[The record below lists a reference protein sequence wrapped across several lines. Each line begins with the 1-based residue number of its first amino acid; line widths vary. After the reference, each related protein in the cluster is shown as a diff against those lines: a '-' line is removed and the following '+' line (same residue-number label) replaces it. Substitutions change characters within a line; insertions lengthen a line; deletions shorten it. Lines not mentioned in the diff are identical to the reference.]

1 MNDATSTDSKAS
13 IQPSA
18 SFDIDTFPL
27 TDDQR
32 KAVVHEAGPVIVL
45 AGPGTGKTRVI
56 TARVAHMIVNRGIDP
71 SQIVAVTFTN
81 KAAGELGERL
91 GELVE
96 ANAAAQVVSS
106 TFHSLGLKILRR
118 FGDVLGLPSDPMLID
133 SSQRNALIRQIIQE
147 HSLYQYAMGRGI
159 DNAIEQASKTM
170 DQLRNLGMF
179 SGDAIQWLAT
189 AREAAADLDGG
200 EALARTTELDR
211 FEQAVMVYRHFETGC
226 RDRGWMVFDD
236 LIMLPSKLMREHP
249 SIAAILRQDHRH
261 VVVDEFQDVNAGQ
274 IELIRQL
281 CPPSTNPDLCV
292 VGDDDQ
298 SIYGFRGADDRA
310 FAIFANS
317 YKGTPTI
324 TLSTNFRSAKAV
336 VDASNAI
343 IDRAQVRFDSNKI
356 ADAFAGDVEG
366 SGVELVRLE
375 GDRQAEEVIASM
387 LLKLA
392 SDSGKDGDPFD
403 FGSCA
408 VIARTGNEL
417 ETIGRVLALE
427 GIPVDMKQRVSP
439 MDDEGVQDVLAWARL
454 LIDPGSTVEMKRVL
468 VRPPYRSDPKQIARL
483 IVKWQVASSHFACG
497 VEEVQDPGALLD
509 WIIERGDESIKERAG
524 LVNTMLFEL
533 GAIASEKAADET
545 VMEIIKRIGVV
556 HGELGDGRARAT
568 RVQSIVAL
576 IGFARSRA
584 ERFEAPGD
592 LGAMLRYW
600 DDLDPGEQSLGELP
614 EHKVEQDQGPLGQSP
629 TQGVAMLTAHA
640 SKGLEYDTVFIPR
653 VNGPHGYPKTATH
666 DDEYLPAEMIDRG
679 DDLRDAKARK
689 IDEERRVFYVAITR
703 AKNNAIVLSKVPKKP
718 SGVSFVFEL
727 RESLGNEFA
736 ERDANELLDPN
747 ARGDVVS
754 RLGAEFKSVSRMRD
768 VFDQAKSDARR
779 SAASAIDAFEIGD
792 LDRDQLSQRL
802 NESAD
807 QIAIVRAV
815 LKDGEAP
822 EWVNAGEQQKLAQL
836 LIDTLAQELVEPS
849 GAMHPGL
856 PGPLTLSFSQI
867 SKYLHCPRCYLVNY
881 VLKLPQ
887 LSAVSTMMGT
897 MIHEALDK
905 FYNQWM
911 LADAD
916 GQPKP
921 DYEELNRLIVKEFH
935 ARWPRD
941 QELDEA
947 SLEQVQALGRNYWEA
962 FHSDDAHIEELERE
976 FVIAYQPE
984 DASIENVHKI
994 KAKLDRIDVTAS
1006 GGRRVIDY
1014 KTGSSRKDLKEPK
1027 KTDLQL
1033 GIYAMALES
1042 FYGDPGPGSM
1052 CEYWL
1057 LQDGIRGSIPMDGLD
1072 MKRIKKKIDRAIAG
1086 MLAGDWEQSKACQNG
1101 SYGSPCE
1108 ILDQADE
1115 HLLLLGD
1122 KKHQNSDS

>member
-1 MNDATSTDSKAS
+1 MNTD
-13 IQPSA
+13 QPIDKPA
-18 SFDIDTFPL
+18 IFDIDTFPL

-32 KAVVHEAGPVIVL
+32 SAVVHEAGPVIVL

-56 TARVAHMIVNRGIDP
+56 TARVAHMITNRGIDP

-96 ANAAAQVVSS
+96 TNIAVQVVSS

-133 SSQRNALIRQIIQE
+133 SSQRNTLIRQIIQE
-147 HSLYQYAMGRGI
+147 QSLYQYAMGRGI
-159 DNAIEQASKTM
+159 ENAVGQASKTM
-170 DQLRNLGMF
+170 DELRNLGMF
-179 SGDAIQWLAT
+179 SSDAIKWLAT
-189 AREAAADLDGG
+189 ARASAANLDGV
-200 EALARTTELDR
+200 EAVARGTELDR
-211 FEQAVMVYRHFETGC
+211 FEQAVMVYQHFESGC

-310 FAIFANS
+310 FAIFADS
-317 YKGTPTI
+317 YPGTPTI

-375 GDRQAEEVIASM
+375 GDRQAEEVVASM

-392 SDSGKDGDPFD
+392 SDGGKDGEPFD

-427 GIPVDMKQRVSP
+427 GIPVDIKERVSP

-454 LIDPGSTVEMKRVL
+454 LIDPSSTVEMKRVL

-483 IVKWQVASSHFACG
+483 IIKWQVAASYFAKG
-497 VEEVQDPGALLD
+497 VEDSKDPGELLS
-509 WIIERGDESIKERAG
+509 WIIEHGDEPIKERAG
-524 LVNTMLFEL
+524 LVSTMLSEL
-533 GAIASEKAADET
+533 GVIASEKAAAET
-545 VMEIIKRIGVV
+545 VVEIVKRSGVV

-568 RVQSIVAL
+568 RVRSVVAL
-576 IGFARSRA
+576 ISFARSRA

-600 DDLDPGEQSLGELP
+600 DDLDPGEKSLGELP
-614 EHKVEQDQGPLGQSP
+614 EHKVEHDQGPLGQSP

-653 VNGPHGYPKTATH
+653 VNGPHGYPKTAAT
-666 DDEYLPAEMIDRG
+666 DDDFLPVDMIDRG
-679 DDLRDAKARK
+679 DDQRDAKARK
-689 IDEERRVFYVAITR
+689 IDEERRVFYVALTR
-703 AKNNAIVLSKVPKKP
+703 AKSNAVVLSKVPKKP

-727 RESLGNEFA
+727 RESLGNEFV
-736 ERDANELLDPN
+736 ERDAHELLDPN
-747 ARGDVVS
+747 TRSDAVS
-754 RLGAEFKSVSRMRD
+754 RLGAEFRSVSAMRD

-779 SAASAIDAFEIGD
+779 SAAAAIDAFEIGD

-802 NESAD
+802 IESAD

-822 EWVNAGEQQKLAQL
+822 KWASEGQQQKLAEL
-836 LIDTLAQELVEPS
+836 LIDTLAQEEIETS
-849 GAMHPGL
+849 GAIHAGL
-856 PGPLTLSFSQI
+856 QGPLTLSFSQI

-887 LSAVSTMMGT
+887 VSAVSTMMGT
-897 MIHEALDK
+897 MIHEALDQ
-905 FYNQWM
+905 FYKQWM

-921 DYEELNRLIVKEFH
+921 GFEVLNGLIDKEFY
-935 ARWPRD
+935 ARSPRD

-947 SLEQVQALGRNYWEA
+947 SLEQVQALGRNYWES
-962 FHSDDAHIEELERE
+962 FHTDDAHIEELERE
-976 FVIAYQPE
+976 FVFAYE
-984 DASIENVHKI
+984 SENEAVEPVHKL

-1014 KTGSSRKDLKEPK
+1014 KTGHARKDLIKPS

-1033 GIYAMALES
+1033 GVYAMALES
-1042 FYGDPGPGSM
+1042 FCGDPGPGSM

-1057 LQDGIRGSIPMDGLD
+1057 LQDGSRGVIEMDSLNMKSIR
-1072 MKRIKKKIDRAIAG
+1072 KKIDRAIAG
-1086 MLAGDWEQSKACQNG
+1086 MLAGDWDQSKACQNG
-1101 SYGSPCE
+1101 AYGSPCE
-1108 ILDQADE
+1108 ILDEAKEHSLLIADKNTSE
-1115 HLLLLGD
+1115 I
-1122 KKHQNSDS
+1122 